1 MIFHGEKPSGF
12 ASPAQG
18 YEEQYIDLNRLL
30 VKNRPATYFFKL
42 DSRDMEQL
50 GLPMGALLVVDRSK
64 RPKNL
69 KQTAMKTTPRDVRET
84 LLQEANP
91 IVIIRKQSAMK
102 TTPRDV
108 RETLLQDANPIV
120 IIRHEGQFFCRL
132 MARHNEK
139 IVFTNGTDDIIP
151 TNDDTEIIGL
161 VTASI
166 KLYDISY

>member
-1 MIFHGEKPSGF
+1 MVFHGEKPSGF

-42 DSRDMEQL
+42 DSRDMERL

-64 RPKNL
+64 KPKN
-69 KQTAMKTTPRDVRET
+69 P
-84 LLQEANP
+84 N
-91 IVIIRKQSAMK
+91 QSL
-102 TTPRDV
+102 P
-108 RETLLQDANPIV
+108 QDTNPIV

-132 MARHNEK
+132 MARLDGK

-151 TNDDTEIIGL
+151 TTDDTEIIGV

-166 KLYDISY
+166 KLYDLSY

>member
-1 MIFHGEKPSGF
+1 MVFNGSQKPSGF

-42 DSRDMEQL
+42 DSRDMEHL

-64 RPKNL
+64 K
-69 KQTAMKTTPRDVRET
+69 PR
-84 LLQEANP
+84 AG
-91 IVIIRKQSAMK
+91 S
-102 TTPRDV
+102 
-108 RETLLQDANPIV
+108 IV

-132 MARHNEK
+132 MARQDEK
-139 IVFTNGTDDIIP
+139 IIFTNGEERFIP
-151 TNDDTEIIGL
+151 TTDDTEIIGV

-166 KLYDISY
+166 KLYDLPY

>member
-84 LLQEANP
+84 LLQ
-91 IVIIRKQSAMK
+91 
-102 TTPRDV
+102 
-108 RETLLQDANPIV
+108 DANPIV